1 MKLLSALVYCPLNLH
16 SRISSLKSIVE
27 VTEYLKMN
35 FKPVFS
41 RWFDIGVCNAFKCF
55 CFFFTQKNNTKK
67 KTTATK
73 QITYCHVGLAAW
85 FYWCIWNKSIQINIR
100 FYFFPTSNDVSALC
114 ICFSFLK
121 NLLKYPARHTS
132 VNVNG

>member
-1 MKLLSALVYCPLNLH
+1 MKLFSALVYCPLNLH
-16 SRISSLKSIVE
+16 SRISSLQSIVE

-41 RWFDIGVCNAFKCF
+41 RWFDIGGCNAFKCF
-55 CFFFTQKNNTKK
+55 WFFFYKK
-67 KTTATK
+67 KQHNSNKTDNILPCRIGRLNLWMYME
-73 QITYCHVGLAAW
+73 QIYSNSHLVL
-85 FYWCIWNKSIQINIR
+85 S
-100 FYFFPTSNDVSALC
+100 FPTSIDASALC